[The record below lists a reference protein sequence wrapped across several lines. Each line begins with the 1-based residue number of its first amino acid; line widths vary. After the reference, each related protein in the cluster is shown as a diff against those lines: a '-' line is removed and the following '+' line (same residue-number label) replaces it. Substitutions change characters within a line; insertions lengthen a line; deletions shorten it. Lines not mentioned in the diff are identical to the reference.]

1 MIDAD
6 RFDALSRALSTP
18 RSRRTALSAL
28 LGALLGKALPGPSLE
43 AAAARKQNGRDVGAA
58 ACVAPGAK
66 RCRKD
71 IDCCATPCKRKKR
84 KCLPC
89 PAGTEYCETSA
100 ACVDLQTDHA
110 NCGSCGHDCG
120 TQVCESGLC
129 TDIGVTCDPCPQ
141 DLVCEGSTGLCRCPA
156 ERPVVCPFRNGG
168 YCSANLSTDPERCG
182 QFCETCAAGGNCCN
196 GSCVYGCGPG
206 VTPASSSC
214 GTEPC
219 GGGCEVCT
227 DGKYCC
233 NLGPG
238 TASKCVLPSG
248 GQCPPA

>member
-1 MIDAD
+1 V
-6 RFDALSRALSTP
+6 S
-18 RSRRTALSAL
+18 
-28 LGALLGKALPGPSLE
+28 
-43 AAAARKQNGRDVGAA
+43 
-58 ACVAPGAK
+58 CVAGTA
-66 RCRKD
+66 
-71 IDCCATPCKRKKR
+71 DCDGDGNCEDTTSSTQHCGGCDTPCE
-84 KCLPC
+84 
-89 PAGTEYCETSA
+89 ANQT
-100 ACVDLQTDHA
+100 CV
-110 NCGSCGHDCG
+110 SS
-120 TQVCESGLC
+120 VC
-129 TDIGVTCDPCPQ
+129 TDSVECPPCSG
-141 DLVCEGSTGLCRCPA
+141 DLVCDESSGFCRCPA
-156 ERPVVCPFRNGG
+156 AKPVVCLQRNG

-206 VTPASSSC
+206 VNPASSSC